1 MSCRGISGEKGAVI
15 KVVKYECQEAECAAE
30 LPSHVNFCPFCGM
43 QQMTMKLKQVSA
55 SADHP
60 SAGPNLILSNVSS
73 SVVNAAQQEKKAA
86 IEADELI
93 SENRLEILHQHI
105 VDETA
110 NGYCDCQTFE
120 KLLRDGVKTIGGDKK
135 RISGVVSLELQQLG
149 VVNEFA
155 LLKELEELLGTITQ
169 LEKKLG
175 KKERTDAL
183 QSVCK
188 ARFGMSKGLDLE
200 VAEQFITNFCRNN
213 LIKERQGL
221 WGWKVL

>member
-169 LEKKLG
+169 LEKNWE
-175 KKERTDAL
+175 KKSVPMHCKVFVKRAL
-183 QSVCK
+183 VCQ
-188 ARFGMSKGLDLE
+188 KGLISRWL
-200 VAEQFITNFCRNN
+200 NN
-213 LIKERQGL
+213 LSLIFAEIT
-221 WGWKVL
+221 